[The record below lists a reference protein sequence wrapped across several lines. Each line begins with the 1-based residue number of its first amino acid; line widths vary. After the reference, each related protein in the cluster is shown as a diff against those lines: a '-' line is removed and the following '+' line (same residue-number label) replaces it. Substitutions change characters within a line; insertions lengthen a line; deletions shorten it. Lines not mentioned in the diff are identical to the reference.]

1 MSSNGN
7 PGRTSARS
15 LDDWLDYIST
25 QHPVSIELTLDRVA
39 EVWQRLRAP
48 HGPGSPGFPVI
59 TVGGTNGKGSTCAML
74 EAILDRAG
82 YRVGCYTSPHLLR
95 YNERVRIARH
105 DAPDADLCRAFE
117 AVEAARDGIGLTYF
131 EFGTLAALWLMSE
144 SRVDAAVLEVG
155 LGGRLDA
162 VNIIDADVSVV
173 TSVGL
178 DHMEYLGD
186 TREKIGFEK
195 AGIFRSGRAAICGDA
210 DAPASLVR
218 HAAAIGARLLR
229 AGIDFDFTEQDGA
242 QWRYRRFAAQGAPA
256 VAAPPGQSPGSPAPA
271 AGADAA
277 PVVRPVQR
285 ARYGLPFPALRGA
298 YQLSNASAAI
308 TALDELAHRLPVSA
322 EAVRTGLLTAEI
334 AGRFQVLPGRPTVV
348 LDVAHNPHAA
358 AVLDASLA
366 RLQGGGRTL
375 AVFSMLA
382 DKDIEGVVR
391 TVKARI
397 DEWFIAPVDAARAAD
412 LAMLRGALTRAAAL
426 DPTTECA
433 SVGEAWAQARERAR
447 ESDRIVVFGS
457 FYTVAEVL
465 AECNAAR

>member
-1 MSSNGN
+1 MSG
-7 PGRTSARS
+7 PRT
-15 LDDWLDYIST
+15 LDGWLEYIST
-25 QHPVSIELTLDRVA
+25 RHPATIDLTLDRA
-39 EVWQRLRAP
+39 GEVWRRMRPGAD
-48 HGPGSPGFPVI
+48 PGSLGVPAI
-59 TVGGTNGKGSTCAML
+59 IVGGTNGKGSTCAML

-95 YNERVRIARH
+95 YNERVRIARQ

-117 AVEAARDGIGLTYF
+117 AVEAARGTTALTYF
-131 EFGTLAALWLMSE
+131 EFGTLAAFQLM
-144 SRVDAAVLEVG
+144 VDARIEVAVLEVG

-162 VNIIDADVSVV
+162 VNLLDADVSVV

-195 AGIFRSGRAAICGDA
+195 AGIYRPGRAAICADA
-210 DAPASLVR
+210 DAPSTLVD
-218 HAAAIGARLLR
+218 HARAIGARLLL
-229 AGIDFDFTEQDGA
+229 AGIDWDYTDQDGS
-242 QWRYRRFAAQGAPA
+242 QWRYRRL
-256 VAAPPGQSPGSPAPA
+256 VPGIEG
-271 AGADAA
+271 AA
-277 PVVRPVQR
+277 PVVAR

-298 YQLSNASAAI
+298 YQLGNASAAI
-308 TALDELAHRLPVSA
+308 TVLDELATRLPVSA
-322 EAVRTGLLTAEI
+322 EAIRTGLLTAEV

-358 AVLDASLA
+358 AVLEASLA

-391 TVKARI
+391 AVKARI

-412 LAMLRGALTRAAAL
+412 LPTLRSALVRAAAL

-433 SVGEAWAQARERAR
+433 SVEEAWRSARERAG

-465 AECNAAR
+465 GSIGASRG

>member
-1 MSSNGN
+1 VSGGSI
-7 PGRTSARS
+7 PGRS
-15 LDDWLDYIST
+15 LGDWLDYISN
-25 QHPVSIELTLDRVA
+25 QHPVTIELALDRVA
-39 EVWQRLRAP
+39 EVWRRMGP
-48 HGPGSPGFPVI
+48 PGPGGTPGFPVI

-82 YRVGCYTSPHLLR
+82 YRVGCYTSPHLMR

-105 DAPDADLCRAFE
+105 DASDADLCRAFD
-117 AVEAARDGIGLTYF
+117 AVEAVRAGIGLTYF
-131 EFGTLAALWLMSE
+131 EFGTLAALWLMIDR
-144 SRVDAAVLEVG
+144 RVDVAVLEVG

-173 TSVGL
+173 TSIGL

-195 AGIFRSGRAAICGDA
+195 AGIFRAGRAAVCADA
-210 DAPASLVR
+210 DAPATLVAHASSL
-218 HAAAIGARLLR
+218 GARLLR
-229 AGIDFDFTEQDGA
+229 AGIDYDFTEQDGG
-242 QWRYRRFAAQGAPA
+242 QWRYRRFAAPPA
-256 VAAPPGQSPGSPAPA
+256 DASVDACDDLPA
-271 AGADAA
+271 AAA
-277 PVVRPVQR
+277 RPVQR

-308 TALDELAHRLPVSA
+308 TALDEIADRLPVSA

-358 AVLDASLA
+358 VVLDASLA
-366 RLQGGGRTL
+366 RLQGSGRTF

-391 TVKARI
+391 AVKERI

-412 LAMLRGALTRAAAL
+412 ITMLRDALTRAAAL

-433 SVGEAWAQARERAR
+433 TVGEAWRQAQERAG

-465 AECNAAR
+465 AMPGMAR

>member
-1 MSSNGN
+1 VSGV
-7 PGRTSARS
+7 PGPGPAVRRS
-15 LDDWLDYIST
+15 LDDWLDYISN
-25 QHPVSIELTLDRVA
+25 QHPVTIELTLDRVA
-39 EVWQRLRAP
+39 EAWRRMNP
-48 HGPGSPGFPVI
+48 PGPGGSPGFPVI

-105 DAPDADLCRAFE
+105 DAPDEHLCRAFE
-117 AVEAARDGIGLTYF
+117 AVEAARGDIGLTYF
-131 EFGTLAALWLMSE
+131 EFGTLAALWLMID
-144 SRVDAAVLEVG
+144 SRVDVAVLEVG

-162 VNIIDADVSVV
+162 VNIVDADVSVV
-173 TSVGL
+173 TSIGL

-195 AGIFRSGRAAICGDA
+195 AGIFRAGRAAVCADA
-210 DAPASLVR
+210 DAPAPLVA
-218 HAAAIGARLLR
+218 HAASIGARLLR
-229 AGIDFDFTEQDGA
+229 AGIDYDFTEQDGG
-242 QWRYRRFAAQGAPA
+242 QWRYRRFAPTAVDDAP
-256 VAAPPGQSPGSPAPA
+256 GT
-271 AGADAA
+271 
-277 PVVRPVQR
+277 RTVQR

-308 TALDELAHRLPVSA
+308 TALDEIADRLPVSA
-322 EAVRTGLLTAEI
+322 EAVRTGLLTAEV

-366 RLQGGGRTL
+366 RLQGTGRTF

-391 TVKARI
+391 AVKGRI
-397 DEWFIAPVDAARAAD
+397 DEWFIAPVAAGRAAD
-412 LAMLRGALTRAAAL
+412 LATLRTALTRAAAL

-433 SVGEAWAQARERAR
+433 SIAEAWQRATERAG

-465 AECNAAR
+465 ALPGMAR